1 MKRCI
6 ECKYCIANI
15 SGTHAFCSVIHS
27 LVKINFATICS
38 KFVNTNQGVY
48 IAIVR
53 MFNCMVIGG
62 FNDYQFKTSCSRMD
76 FEKKLH
82 KKYGTN
88 NKIISFKFVPI
99 ADIPGGTYLEL

>member
-1 MKRCI
+1 MVLILRVFK
-6 ECKYCIANI
+6 
-15 SGTHAFCSVIHS
+15 
-27 LVKINFATICS
+27 
-38 KFVNTNQGVY
+38 GVSMY

-53 MFNCMVIGG
+53 MFNCMAIGG
-62 FNDYQFKTSCSRMD
+62 FNDYQFKTSCNRVE

-99 ADIPGGTYLEL
+99 ADITGGAYLEL

>member
-38 KFVNTNQGVY
+38 KFVNTN
-48 IAIVR
+48 
-53 MFNCMVIGG
+53 
-62 FNDYQFKTSCSRMD
+62 
-76 FEKKLH
+76 
-82 KKYGTN
+82 
-88 NKIISFKFVPI
+88 
-99 ADIPGGTYLEL
+99 